1 MVLTA
6 RPASRLFS
14 AFRTRITKSHTTVP
28 KMAADTVPT
37 TQRAAVVHKTGGP
50 SAIEYTVAYD
60 APKLDDVQPN
70 SVLIKNVFAGVNF
83 IDTNVRK
90 GAMPAKLPI
99 IPGMEGAGVVVA
111 AGSEAATLF
120 PAGSRVGYMG
130 IGVQSYA
137 QFTLV
142 NAAQCVPVSDN
153 VPFEDICAA
162 MMGGMTAHYLV
173 SADGSYEVKPGDHVL
188 IHAGAGGLGL
198 ALTQICKAKGAN
210 VTTTVSSEVKAQ
222 KSKAAGATTVLR
234 YANDDGSS
242 TDAWVEQA
250 RQVTAKKGG
259 FNVVYDSVGKS
270 TFTHSLD
277 LVAKCGTV
285 VLFGAAS
292 GAPDAIAPL
301 SLGPKSI
308 KLTRP
313 MLFHYVADPET
324 LRRRANEVLS
334 WIANGSVKF
343 DYVKSP
349 LADAAKVHEQLEGRQ
364 TTGKLL
370 LEI

>member
-1 MVLTA
+1 MA
-6 RPASRLFS
+6 IASF
-14 AFRTRITKSHTTVP
+14 
-28 KMAADTVPT
+28 PT
-37 TQRAAVVHKTGGP
+37 SQRAAVVHKTGGP
-50 SAIEYTVAYD
+50 SAIEYTETYP
-60 APKLDDVQPN
+60 APKLEDVQPN

-90 GAMPAKLPI
+90 GAMPAPLPI
-99 IPGMEGAGVVVA
+99 IPGMEGAGIVVA
-111 AGSEAATLF
+111 AGSEASKLF
-120 PAGSRVGYMG
+120 PTGSRVGYMG

-137 QFTLV
+137 QFAV
-142 NAAQCVPVSDN
+142 VDADKCVPVGDH

-210 VTTTVSSEVKAQ
+210 VTTTVSSEAKAQ
-222 KSKAAGATTVLR
+222 KSKAAGASTVLR
-234 YANDDGSS
+234 YANDDGSPS
-242 TDAWVEQA
+242 EEWVEQA
-250 RQVTAKKGG
+250 RVVTGKKGG

-270 TFTHSLD
+270 TFAHSLD

-292 GAPDAIAPL
+292 GPPDAIAPL

-313 MLFHYVADPET
+313 MLFHYVADPDS
-324 LRRRANEVLS
+324 LRRRAQDVLG
-334 WIANGSVKF
+334 WIADGSVKF

-349 LADAAKVHEQLEGRQ
+349 LGDAAKVHEQLEGRQ